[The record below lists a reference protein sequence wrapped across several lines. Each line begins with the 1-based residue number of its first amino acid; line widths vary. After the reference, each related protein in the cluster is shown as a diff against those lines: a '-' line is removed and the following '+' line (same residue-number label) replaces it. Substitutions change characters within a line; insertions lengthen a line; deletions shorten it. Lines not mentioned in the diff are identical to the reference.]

1 MASPNPAKLRAFS
14 LFLIVAGILLNGYLY
29 TIQQDFYRLT
39 FVQTNVREAPGLI
52 AEKQPSGRRYVL
64 NVVFTGN
71 GNATRSFT
79 TTVGTNEPYQL
90 GDRVVVVYDDTGE
103 RLYAMLATEKAS
115 GWFIV
120 GLGAFIFLVFSYA
133 AIQTVAQARVLERK

>member
-1 MASPNPAKLRAFS
+1 MASPTPAKLRVLS
-14 LFLIVAGILLNGYLY
+14 LFLIATAILLNVYLY
-29 TIQQDFYRLT
+29 TIQRDFYRLT

-52 AEKQPSGRRYVL
+52 TQKQPSGRRYVL
-64 NVVFTGN
+64 NVVFTGS

-79 TTVGTNEPYQL
+79 STVGINEPYEP

-103 RLYAMLATEKAS
+103 RLYAILTTEKTS

-120 GLGAFIFLVFSYA
+120 GLGAFIFLLFSYA
-133 AIQTVAQARVLERK
+133 ALMTVAQARALERK